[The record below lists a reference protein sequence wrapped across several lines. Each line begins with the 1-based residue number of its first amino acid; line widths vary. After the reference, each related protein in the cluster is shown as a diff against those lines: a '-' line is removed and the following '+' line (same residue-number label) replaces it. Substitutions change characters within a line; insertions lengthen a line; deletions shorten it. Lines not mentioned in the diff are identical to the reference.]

1 MSNLTPI
8 GIIAAKDIRDALQDR
23 FILLVTGFLG
33 LAAAV
38 ALATGA
44 IALRGDLATYAAA
57 KATLLSIGK
66 SVAAIK
72 APEFYPLRLLRGAI

>member
-8 GIIAAKDIRDALQDR
+8 GIIAAKDMRDALQDR
-23 FILLVTGFLG
+23 FILIVTGFLG

-72 APEFYPLRLLRGAI
+72 AP